1 MNKKNVTKE
10 KLLDSAS
17 FIIQNRGMAHFTL
30 ESVASH
36 AGVSKGG
43 LLYHF
48 PNKEALITGI
58 LDRLIDSYDNEIA
71 KHIDKFEDRKGE
83 WSRAYMEY
91 TFKDMIKDKDMG
103 TALIASVFSNPD
115 LLNKLKIQYEN
126 WQHNIENDGIDPVTA
141 TIVRLVSDGL
151 WFAEIFGLAP
161 IDEDLRIKVFNKLQ
175 NIIEEGDN

>member
-1 MNKKNVTKE
+1 MNKKNITRE

-17 FIIQNRGMAHFTL
+17 FIIQNRGMTHLTL
-30 ESVASH
+30 ESVALH

-58 LDRLIDSYDNEIA
+58 LDRLIDSYDSEFDKYININEA
-71 KHIDKFEDRKGE
+71 KKGN

-91 TFKDMIKDKDMG
+91 TFKDMSKDKNMG
-103 TALIASVFSNPD
+103 TALVASVFSNPD
-115 LLNKLKIQYEN
+115 LMEKLKLKFEN
-126 WQHNIENDGIDPVTA
+126 WQQNIENDGIDPVTA
-141 TIVRLVSDGL
+141 TIVRLATDGM

-161 IDEDLRIKVFNKLQ
+161 IDEELREKVFEKLQ
-175 NIIEEGDN
+175 NIIEEGGD

>member
-1 MNKKNVTKE
+1 MNKKNITRE

-17 FIIQNRGMAHFTL
+17 FIIQNRGMAHLTL
-30 ESVASH
+30 ESVALH

-58 LDRLIDSYDNEIA
+58 LDRLIDSYDSEFDKYININEA
-71 KHIDKFEDRKGE
+71 KKGN

-91 TFKDMIKDKDMG
+91 TFKDMSKDKNIG
-103 TALIASVFSNPD
+103 TALVASVFSNPD
-115 LLNKLKIQYEN
+115 LMEKLKLKFEN
-126 WQHNIENDGIDPVTA
+126 WQQNIENDGIDPVTA
-141 TIVRLVSDGL
+141 TIVRLATDGM

-161 IDEDLRIKVFNKLQ
+161 IDEELREKVFEKLQ
-175 NIIEEGDN
+175 NIIEEGGD